1 MIVVTDFQRFVCFL
15 LQGVAV
21 FSLNSG
27 RKRGPL
33 QFIFSLRNVVFC
45 PDLLETSDK
54 IP

>member
-1 MIVVTDFQRFVCFL
+1 MIVVADFQCFVCFL

-21 FSLNSG
+21 LSSNPG
-27 RKRGPL
+27 RKRGLL